1 MQYFIWSTDNIGILA
16 SEALL
21 RAAER
26 GVKVRVI
33 VDDLLIDAPPDS
45 MLALALHPNIDIRI
59 YNPRL
64 NVGTSKL
71 KKISNVATGLRSV
84 NQRMH
89 DKTAL
94 FDGRAGITGGRNMA
108 DEYFDYNHSY
118 NFRDRDVLV
127 LGPAVVDMQA
137 SFQRFWD
144 SPQAVPVEKLL
155 TKEMKRMTPERAGQV
170 YAGLHAYAA
179 KSENFAPEVRQAL
192 EDLPGKF
199 ERLSR
204 EIIWDEVRFLSD
216 LPGKNS
222 ARYRFDGG
230 GRTTA
235 ALADELK
242 KARTSVT
249 IQSPYLVM
257 PTGALEIFRTLVQ
270 RGVRVRIVTNS
281 LASTDNLQAF
291 SGYQKQRRAILKS
304 GVQVYEFKP
313 DPAIRRE
320 LIERYPKLEKQSPVF
335 AIHAQEHGHRQ
346 RDTLRRHL
354 RISIPARPDL
364 NTEVGV
370 PDPQPPPGRAGIERT
385 ILRDMDPANSWS
397 AADNPGPLRA
407 ARKASQ
413 TAALEGAAA
422 GTVSVIHPDT
432 FKVDTM
438 PSDASHARTFLER
451 LFKGHSQDELFKRL
465 EPHHEQPAQA
475 CAGGRP
481 DHPRDRR
488 AAAGAADQRP
498 AGSARDP
505 AERSRSRAD
514 GLLQPQYRKT
524 SSA

>member
-1 MQYFIWSTDNIGILA
+1 MHAPFSSTWTTVSRSGIVALFLLLTILAVTTFAAAPTSLSEVVNPLIAAHPGKSGAYVLEKGEEALRARAWLADHATGSIDVQYFIWSTDNIGILA

-26 GVKVRVI
+26 GVRVRVI

-127 LGPAVVDMQA
+127 LGPAVADIQA

-155 TKEMKRMTPERAGQV
+155 TREMKRMTPERAGQV

-199 ERLSR
+199 ERLSQG
-204 EIIWDEVRFLSD
+204 IVWDEVRFLSD

-235 ALADELK
+235 ALAEELK

-257 PTGALEIFRTLVQ
+257 PKGALEIFRTLVK
-270 RGVRVRIVTNS
+270 RGVQVRIVTNS

-313 DPAIRRE
+313 DPAIKRE

-335 AIHAQEHGHRQ
+335 AIHAKSMVIDNE
-346 RDTLRRHL
+346 TLFVGTFNFDPR
-354 RISIPARPDL
+354 SANL

-370 PDPQPPPGRAGIERT
+370 LIRNPSLAGQVERN
-385 ILRDMDPANSWS
+385 ILRDMEPANSWS
-397 AADNPGPLRA
+397 AADNPDRFAPPEKHRKLRFW
-407 ARKASQ
+407 KA
-413 TAALEGAAA
+413 L
-422 GTVSVIHPDT
+422 P
-432 FKVDTM
+432 
-438 PSDASHARTFLER
+438 
-451 LFKGHSQDELFKRL
+451 L
-465 EPHHEQPAQA
+465 EPF
-475 CAGGRP
+475 
-481 DHPRDRR
+481 
-488 AAAGAADQRP
+488 
-498 AGSARDP
+498 
-505 AERSRSRAD
+505 
-514 GLLQPQYRKT
+514 L
-524 SSA
+524 